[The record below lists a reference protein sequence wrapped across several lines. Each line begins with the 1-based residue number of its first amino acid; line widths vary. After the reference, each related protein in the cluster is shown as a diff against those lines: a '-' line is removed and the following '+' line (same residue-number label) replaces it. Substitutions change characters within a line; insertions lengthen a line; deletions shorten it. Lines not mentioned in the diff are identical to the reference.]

1 MTPYRGRFAVVASV
15 ILESATFG
23 ADGHSVKELGQFW
36 NPSRLVGLWIGMGA
50 AWLVVNLGAS
60 DALAALHE
68 LTPRWAILAA
78 SSALFL
84 GTAVVATIARIRL
97 ARDDRP
103 NERIP
108 SMAEQHFDLLAR
120 RWSPAD
126 STADVGRSSSEQP
139 AAVSQDDPETGRLK
153 IDGPSVNAGANP
165 HAGSVGNP
173 LGPPDAG
180 VGLSPETA
188 RYRHT

>member
-15 ILESATFG
+15 ILESATFS

-50 AWLVVNLGAS
+50 AWLVVNLAAS

-68 LTPRWAILAA
+68 LAPRWAILAA
-78 SSALFL
+78 STALFL

-97 ARDDRP
+97 ACDDRP

-108 SMAEQHFDLLAR
+108 SMAEHLI
-120 RWSPAD
+120 
-126 STADVGRSSSEQP
+126 RSNTSISLP
-139 AAVSQDDPETGRLK
+139 AAGSQQ
-153 IDGPSVNAGANP
+153 
-165 HAGSVGNP
+165 
-173 LGPPDAG
+173 
-180 VGLSPETA
+180 TA
-188 RYRHT
+188 RPMAGDRLANSRPSSRRTTPKQVD